1 MELYHILY
9 PVEKSEIIFKKIV
22 CPHQNVTFASK
33 IFNFNKKKRKR
44 KNNLLARPYFCQP
57 KIQRTK
63 NQYGVALQ

>member
-1 MELYHILY
+1 MKFSL
-9 PVEKSEIIFKKIV
+9 KNF
-22 CPHQNVTFASK
+22 TSK

-44 KNNLLARPYFCQP
+44 KSNLLARPYFCQP